1 MSGILNMI
9 RNWRE
14 PHLMLEHALE
24 TLSKFDIHKLSTD
37 ASSFEAQEFPL
48 LIEDMQSALR
58 TLKADCTKMERL
70 SADRSWQVRP
80 IPPLKQA
87 NNG

>member
-1 MSGILNMI
+1 MQ

-14 PHLMLEHALE
+14 PHLMIEHALE
-24 TLSKFDIHKLSTD
+24 TLSKFDLHKLGVD
-37 ASSFEAQEFPL
+37 PSSFEGKEFPL

-58 TLKADCTKMERL
+58 ALKADCIRMERL

-87 NNG
+87 NSG